1 MKKRIIFW
9 LIGWAII
16 YAVFFQV
23 LPYLTDRYHGCYIHQ
38 DVYAQSIKSVVFKK
52 FIDHANHNEKTI
64 VYLENNREKS
74 MIFTPEFYGMYDFI
88 DVTDSIIK
96 NINSVNYRVKNKTTG
111 KDTTMKFDTTCKD
124 SLNKK

>member
-1 MKKRIIFW
+1 
-9 LIGWAII
+9 
-16 YAVFFQV
+16 
-23 LPYLTDRYHGCYIHQ
+23 
-38 DVYAQSIKSVVFKK
+38 
-52 FIDHANHNEKTI
+52 
-64 VYLENNREKS
+64 